1 MQMLWDRP
9 ELPYRA
15 VVPWPQVLRN
25 GQWDWIE
32 SVAAVELWLESYV
45 GPHWVRW
52 GWSMFALEQS
62 YLCGVSFARDPDRV
76 LFLLKYSQ

>member
-15 VVPWPQVLRN
+15 VVPWPQIERN

-32 SVAAVELWLESYV
+32 TVSSVQSWLEQRI

-52 GWSMFALEQS
+52 GWSMYTLPHGG
-62 YLCGVSFARDPDRV
+62 LCGVSFRFDPDRT